1 MFALPLPTPNAAS
14 ATSTPWACGATSSSS
29 RSMLTTTSE
38 TLGSAKAPV
47 LRRVTTT
54 TFLHSGFLLRSCTMR
69 PPTFP
74 VAPST
79 IAEYCVFAS
88 AAAAAIVTLS
98 GDFFTRF
105 LLSHICDRQEISQ
118 LYTKDDF
125 RGRGAKL

>member
-1 MFALPLPTPNAAS
+1 MS
-14 ATSTPWACGATSSSS
+14 TSRACGATSSSS

-54 TFLHSGFLLRSCTMR
+54 TFLHSGLLIRSCTMR

-79 IAEYCVFAS
+79 IAEYCALAS
-88 AAAAAIVTLS
+88 AAAGGIVTRS
-98 GDFFTRF
+98 F
-105 LLSHICDRQEISQ
+105 LAALGSCTD
-118 LYTKDDF
+118 
-125 RGRGAKL
+125 GRDGNVAARIFAGLPAHGYLLASIPNLLKSDYRDVGL